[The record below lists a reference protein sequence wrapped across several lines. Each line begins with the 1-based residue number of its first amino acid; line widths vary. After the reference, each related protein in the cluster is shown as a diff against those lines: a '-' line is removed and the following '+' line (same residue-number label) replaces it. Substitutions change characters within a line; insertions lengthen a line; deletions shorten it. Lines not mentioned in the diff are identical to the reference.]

1 MREIVFDTETT
12 GLDARGGDRVVE
24 IGCVELYNH
33 IPTGRKLHRFINP
46 ERSVSPE
53 AIRVHGL
60 DDAFLRDKPVF
71 KAIAEEFAAFIG
83 DAPMIAHNGMFDLD
97 FINAEFERLGRE
109 PYGVDRIIDTLVM
122 ARRKHPGSPVSLDAL
137 CSRYQIDL
145 SRRTKHSALLDAEL
159 LAEVYVELIGG
170 RQADLLLDEISG
182 GTPILVAAGGTSGAR
197 PEARQFRVTA
207 EEMAAHRQRVAALGP
222 NAIWLAYLPDD
233 AALSGAG
240 G

>member
-33 IPTGRKLHRFINP
+33 IPTGKSFHTFINP
-46 ERSVSPE
+46 ERPVSPE
-53 AIRVHGL
+53 AVRVHGL
-60 DDAFLRDKPVF
+60 EDAFLKDKPVF
-71 KAIAEEFAAFIG
+71 RAVAEEFAAFVG

-97 FINAEFERLGRE
+97 FINAEFARLGRD
-109 PYGVDRIIDTLVM
+109 PYPVDRIIDTLVM

-137 CSRYQIDL
+137 CSRYQVDL
-145 SRRTKHSALLDAEL
+145 SRRTYHSALLDAEL

-182 GTPILVAAGGTSGAR
+182 GTPILVSAGGIGGER
-197 PEARQFRVTA
+197 PEAREFRVTG
-207 EEMAAHRQRVAALGP
+207 EEMDAHRRRVAALGP
-222 NAIWLAYLPDD
+222 NAIWLAYLGE
-233 AALSGAG
+233 AAPLSGAG
-240 G
+240 A